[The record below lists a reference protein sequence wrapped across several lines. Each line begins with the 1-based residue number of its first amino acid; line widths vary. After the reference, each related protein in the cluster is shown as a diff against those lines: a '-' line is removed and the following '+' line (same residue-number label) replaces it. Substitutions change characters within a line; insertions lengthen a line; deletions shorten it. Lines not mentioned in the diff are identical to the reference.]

1 MASMF
6 STRDPSYHQALRRS
20 VSQKFAMSSIR
31 ALEPFAD
38 ECSAI
43 FLRAMDDMEGQLV
56 DLGAWLQWYAFD
68 VIGAITFQRRFG
80 FMEKR
85 QDILGMIDAID
96 KSLRYAGIVGQVPE
110 LNCWM
115 MGNRWVSSLLAT
127 QPFVNI
133 PDPLRT
139 VVQFTEEC
147 IAEYDARD
155 AKSRQTERPDF
166 LAWLR
171 SEEAKGRPMSHRDLI
186 NHLSNNL

>member
-6 STRDPSYHQALRRS
+6 STRDPSHHQALRRS
-20 VSQKFAMSSIR
+20 VSQKFSMSSIK

-38 ECSAI
+38 DCSDI
-43 FLRAMDDMEGQLV
+43 FMRAMKDMEGQSV

-96 KSLRYAGIVGQVPE
+96 KSLRYAGTIGQVPE
-110 LNCWM
+110 LNGWL
-115 MGNRWVSSLLAT
+115 MGNRWVAKFLAM
-127 QPFVNI
+127 QPFVNV

-139 VVQFTEEC
+139 IVEFTEEC
-147 IAEYDARD
+147 INEYDRNAD
-155 AKSRQTERPDF
+155 NNQNDRPDF

-171 SEEAKGRPMSHRDLI
+171 NEEAKGKPMSQRDFI